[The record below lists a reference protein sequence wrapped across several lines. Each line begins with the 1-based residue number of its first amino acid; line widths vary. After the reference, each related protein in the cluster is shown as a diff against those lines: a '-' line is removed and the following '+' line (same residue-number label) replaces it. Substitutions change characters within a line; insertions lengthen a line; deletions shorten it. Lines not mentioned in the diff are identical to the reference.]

1 MIRFVFGSQAHIPF
15 ILIEK
20 GKNHFEVLPEGW
32 LQVTHNSGLPIYMHK
47 VSRVC
52 SVSRPYFLGPGSLRK
67 HQIPVS
73 AIPCLSY
80 RRALEEEKKLREN
93 VENEKIDETN
103 GEQSNAA
110 PSGCPYANGGNSN
123 GTEHTESTSNDV
135 KSNES
140 EEKPP
145 PAKKPRAFGAFSN
158 AKIETVKENLKE
170 QSLTVQQINDYCRNL
185 FIFKNIRVMR
195 FT

>member
-1 MIRFVFGSQAHIPF
+1 M
-15 ILIEK
+15 
-20 GKNHFEVLPEGW
+20 PEGW

-93 VENEKIDETN
+93 VENEKNEETN
-103 GEQSNAA
+103 GEKSTEENQDAV
-110 PSGCPYANGGNSN
+110 PSACPYANGGGSN
-123 GTEHTESTSNDV
+123 GTEHTKATANDV
-135 KSNES
+135 NTNDSG
-140 EEKPP
+140 EKPP
-145 PAKKPRAFGAFSN
+145 VAKKPRVFGAFSN

-170 QSLTVQQINDYCRNL
+170 QSLTVQQINDYCKNL